1 MLLLISFKVLSE
13 KGTKPKENGKTIHSS
28 LGTLLQVFHTSLSSS
43 QRSRRRKGANCSNDD
58 TQTQPSYI
66 NQY

>member
-1 MLLLISFKVLSE
+1 MAK
-13 KGTKPKENGKTIHSS
+13 IHSS

-43 QRSRRRKGANCSNDD
+43 VKQTEEDEEEEGANCSNDD